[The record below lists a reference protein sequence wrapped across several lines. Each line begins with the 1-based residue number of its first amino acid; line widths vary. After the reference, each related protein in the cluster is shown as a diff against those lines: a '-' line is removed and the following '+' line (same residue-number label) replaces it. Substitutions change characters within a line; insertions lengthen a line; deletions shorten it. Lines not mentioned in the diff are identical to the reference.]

1 MIEEIKIDGILYKLI
16 ENPIKETIACNVCDL
31 IMFCNKNNKFI
42 DVCVKLNSEEK
53 YLFKK
58 Q

>member
-1 MIEEIKIDGILYKLI
+1 MIEEIKIDGIIYKLT
-16 ENPIKETIACNVCDL
+16 ENPIKGTVACHTCDL
-31 IMFCNKNNKFI
+31 IMFCNKNIKFV
-42 DVCVKLNSEEK
+42 DVCVKLNSEK